1 MADPV
6 FNVLFL
12 CTGNSGRSI
21 RAGSILCKDDAEI
34 GALEGSS
41 KPRPEVA

>member
-1 MADPV
+1 MAERA

-12 CTGNSGRSI
+12 CAGNSGRSI
-21 RAGSILCKDDAEI
+21 LAESIRREI
-34 GALEGSS
+34 GALEGAS